1 MVTRHRGRAGCRY
14 VRRMARPN
22 AGDDEVLLEDL
33 VERLDDGA
41 VRRLLGTAAEA
52 HADVARAVRL
62 AAANDG
68 ERLGVLRSEVDHGL
82 RTRRYLGYRES
93 SEWACDAE
101 PVVEALADAL
111 AAGLS
116 RELVELLERAV
127 GHVVKVI
134 LHADDSDG
142 LIGGL
147 AQRLLELHARACD
160 AGVVDPVRLARW
172 MVRFMFEDQDFFV
185 VDPVRY
191 AAALGAD
198 GVSAYRREVVK
209 RSSGGDRFAERYA
222 VERLAVLDGDVDRV
236 VEVLGGDLSAPH
248 QFIRVTEAMVELGRF
263 DDALRWAER
272 GIAETS
278 GWQVAKLYDLAAG
291 VLADRDDATGV
302 LDLRR
307 EEHHRMPTASTYA
320 LLQAAAV
327 AVGVWDDEQPA
338 ARAVL
343 AARDR
348 AGLVDVLL
356 ADGDADEA
364 WAVANSGEW
373 DPGERRWQRLAEVR
387 EPTDPAAAMAVYL
400 RLADAALINA
410 NRRAYRDAVRHLKAA
425 RRTAAAAGETDAFSD
440 HVVALREQHRRRPS
454 LIEMLDKAGLQ

>member
-1 MVTRHRGRAGCRY
+1 
-14 VRRMARPN
+14 MARPN

-33 VERLDDGA
+33 VERLDDLA
-41 VRRLLGTAAEA
+41 VRRLLGTAAEG

-62 AAANDG
+62 AAAGDG
-68 ERLGVLRSEVDHGL
+68 ERLVVLRSEVDRGL

-101 PVVEALADAL
+101 PVVEALGDAL
-111 AAGLS
+111 AGGSS
-116 RELVELLERAV
+116 RELVELLERAT

-142 LIGGL
+142 MIGGL
-147 AQRLLELHARACD
+147 AQRLLELHAQACD
-160 AGVVDPVRLARW
+160 ARVADPLRLARW
-172 MVRFMFEDQDFFV
+172 MVRFTFEDQDFFV

-191 AAALGAD
+191 AAALGDD
-198 GVSAYRREVVK
+198 GVSAYRREVAK
-209 RSSGGDRFAERYA
+209 RSSDGDRFAERYA
-222 VERLAVLDGDVDRV
+222 VERLAVLDGDVDLL
-236 VEVLGGDLSAPH
+236 VELLGGDLSAPY
-248 QFIRVTEAMVELGRF
+248 QFIRVAEAMVELGRF
-263 DDALRWAER
+263 DDALRWARR

-307 EEHHRMPTASTYA
+307 EEHHRVPSASTYA
-320 LLQAAAV
+320 LLRTAAV
-327 AVGVWDDEQPA
+327 AVGVWDDEQPL

-343 AARDR
+343 AARDP
-348 AGLVDVLL
+348 AGLVDALL

-364 WAVANSGEW
+364 WAVATSGEW

-387 EPTDPAAAMAVYL
+387 EPIDPAAAMAVYL
-400 RLADAALINA
+400 RLTDAALITA
-410 NRRAYRDAVRHLKAA
+410 NRGAYRVAVRHLKAA
-425 RRTAAAAGETDAFSD
+425 RRAATAAGETDTFLD

-454 LIEMLDKAGLQ
+454 LIEMLDKAGL